1 MVGAVIRTSVT
12 AAEVDNAVAAL
23 YNTLEG
29 SEHPI
34 IAFDLEYIN
43 DGGQHP
49 NRIDW
54 IQLAIDA
61 DVYLFRIGLPPMGL
75 PASLR
80 TLLMDVNIVKVG
92 AGIAGIVTLYSPTR
106 NTDNKL
112 SQGTIIDC
120 VSGTQLPL
128 VLTWT

>member
-12 AAEVDNAVAAL
+12 ATEVDNAVAAL

-49 NRIDW
+49 NRVDW